1 MKTIPT
7 NLAFPLVALGVAEE
21 IGLTKREWFAG
32 MALSLTPPDDEIQSL
47 RYREH
52 NLARARDDCQERS
65 DPELRA
71 EWRKREADALIAELN
86 RETK

>member
-32 MALSLTPPDDEIQSL
+32 MAMEGHLGGDAL
-47 RYREH
+47 
-52 NLARARDDCQERS
+52 
-65 DPELRA
+65 LRA
-71 EWRKREADALIAELN
+71 QIIKNALMQNVVPPLSRERQSVVVARYAVECADALIAELN
-86 RETK
+86 KET